1 MRNMLPS
8 ELLWLYV
15 RIRPL
20 FAWHLASFFCLT
32 AGSMLT
38 LVNPLVLMWVI
49 DRVLP
54 NRNFALLI
62 CAAAAIF
69 LSSEL
74 RPILSSFGV
83 YLTLLASQRTV
94 ISIRMEVLERLDS
107 LSAEYHEKTPV
118 GATLYALRE
127 PIEEV
132 AYFGSDLAPAI
143 LRTALVT
150 TFTLSAMLVLSPRLT
165 ALVLPAIPAFVL
177 ARNHFRGLLAE
188 RSDKVHT
195 TRAELSAFL
204 EEHMSSV
211 LQIQQ
216 LQQEKRQE
224 RRAFHLFADVARS
237 QIKLAAGAVQFT
249 SWTNLPIAA
258 AAAVIIGFGARAAL
272 RGVMTVGG
280 LVAFYSYVF
289 QLFDPLSAAL
299 ETYARAQRTFSS
311 IRRLQAILALRPT
324 VTDHNCGPEMPP
336 STACN
341 IRFTGVFFGY
351 QRQKSFLSIPS
362 LTIESGAH
370 VAIVGENGAGKS
382 TFAKLA
388 ARLYDPDHGSLTI
401 GESQVKNIPLEQFR
415 SLVCYVPAI
424 PVLFDET
431 LAENLRLGNP
441 LIGVRQL
448 EGIIDFLE
456 LRAFVASLPHGLSEP
471 LGPAACQ
478 LSGGQR
484 QRLALAR
491 ALLRRPRILILDE
504 ATSALD
510 PPAELSILR
519 RIPEFLPGVTIIFV
533 SHRLGNVAW
542 MDRVL
547 VFHHGRIVEDGHH
560 RELKTSGTF
569 YAKLQRAS
577 EATRFQ
583 SLS

>member
-1 MRNMLPS
+1 MLPS
-8 ELLWLYV
+8 ELMWLYV

-20 FAWHLASFFCLT
+20 FAWHLASFFCRT
-32 AGSMLT
+32 AGSVLA

-54 NRNFALLI
+54 NRNIALLV
-62 CAAAAIF
+62 CAVAAIF

-74 RPILSSFGV
+74 RPILSSFGM
-83 YLTLLASQRTV
+83 YLTLLSSQRTV
-94 ISIRMEVLERLDS
+94 VSIRKEVLERLDS
-107 LSAEYHEKTPV
+107 LSAEYHENTSV
-118 GATLYALRE
+118 GARLYTLRE

-150 TFTLSAMLVLSPRLT
+150 TFTLSAMLILNPRLT

-177 ARNHFRGLLAE
+177 ARHHFRGLLAE
-188 RSDKVHT
+188 RSDKVHA

-224 RRAFHLFADVARS
+224 RRAFHFFADVARS
-237 QIKLAAGAVQFT
+237 QSKLAAGSVQFT

-258 AAAVIIGFGARAAL
+258 AAAVIIGFGAWAAL

-289 QLFDPLSAAL
+289 QLFDPLSGAL

-324 VTDHNCGPEMPP
+324 VTDQNCGPEMPP
-336 STACN
+336 STVWN
-341 IRFTGVFFGY
+341 IRFTEVFFGY
-351 QRQKSFLSIPS
+351 ERQKGFLTIPS
-362 LTIESGAH
+362 LSIESGAH

-388 ARLYDPDHGSLTI
+388 ARLYDPDRGSMTI
-401 GESQVKNIPLEQFR
+401 GESQVKYIPLKQFR
-415 SLVCYVPAI
+415 PLVCYVPAI

-441 LIGVRQL
+441 LIGLRQL
-448 EGIIDFLE
+448 EAIIGFLE
-456 LRAFVASLPHGLSEP
+456 LRSFVASLPHGLSEP
-471 LGPAACQ
+471 LGPAACH

-519 RIPEFLPGVTIIFV
+519 RIPELLPGVTIIFI
-533 SHRLGNVAW
+533 SHRLVNVAW

-560 RELKTSGTF
+560 RELKTSGSF
-569 YAKLQRAS
+569 YAKLQRTS
-577 EATRFQ
+577 EVTRSQ
-583 SLS
+583 NLS

>member
-1 MRNMLPS
+1 MLPS
-8 ELLWLYV
+8 ELMWLYV

-32 AGSMLT
+32 AGSVLA

-54 NRNFALLI
+54 NRNIALLVF
-62 CAAAAIF
+62 AVAAIF

-74 RPILSSFGV
+74 RPILSSFGM
-83 YLTLLASQRTV
+83 YLTLLSSQRTV
-94 ISIRMEVLERLDS
+94 VSIRKEVLERLDS
-107 LSAEYHEKTPV
+107 LSAEYHENTSV
-118 GATLYALRE
+118 GARLYTLRE

-150 TFTLSAMLVLSPRLT
+150 TFTLSAMLILNPRLT

-177 ARNHFRGLLAE
+177 ARHHFRGLLAE
-188 RSDKVHT
+188 RSDKVHA

-224 RRAFHLFADVARS
+224 RRAFHFFADVARS
-237 QIKLAAGAVQFT
+237 QSKLAAGGVQFT

-258 AAAVIIGFGARAAL
+258 AAAVIIGFGASATL
-272 RGVMTVGG
+272 RNVMTVGG

-289 QLFDPLSAAL
+289 QLFDPLSGAL

-324 VTDHNCGPEMPP
+324 VTDQNCGPEMPP
-336 STACN
+336 STVCN

-351 QRQKSFLSIPS
+351 ARQKGFLTIPS
-362 LTIESGAH
+362 LSIESGAH

-388 ARLYDPDHGSLTI
+388 ARLYDPDRGSMTI
-401 GESQVKNIPLEQFR
+401 GESQVKYIPLKQFR

-441 LIGVRQL
+441 RIGVRQL
-448 EGIIDFLE
+448 EEIIDFLE
-456 LRAFVASLPHGLSEP
+456 LRSFVASLPQGLSEP
-471 LGPAACQ
+471 LGPAACR

-519 RIPEFLPGVTIIFV
+519 KIPELLPGVTIIFI
-533 SHRLGNVAW
+533 SHRLGNVEW

-560 RELKTSGTF
+560 RELTTSGSF
-569 YAKLQRAS
+569 YTQLQRAS
-577 EATRFQ
+577 EAIRFQ
-583 SLS
+583 SLP

>member
-1 MRNMLPS
+1 MRNILPS

-32 AGSMLT
+32 AGSVLA

-49 DRVLP
+49 DRVQP

-74 RPILSSFGV
+74 RPMLSSFGM

-107 LSAEYHEKTPV
+107 LSAEYHENTPV
-118 GATLYALRE
+118 GARLYTLRE

-150 TFTLSAMLVLSPRLT
+150 TFTLSAMLILNPRLT

-177 ARNHFRGLLAE
+177 ARHHFRGLLAE

-195 TRAELSAFL
+195 ARAELSAFL

-224 RRAFHLFADVARS
+224 RRAFHFFANVARS
-237 QIKLAAGAVQFT
+237 QIKLAAGGVQFT

-258 AAAVIIGFGARAAL
+258 AAAVMIGFGAWAAL

-289 QLFDPLSAAL
+289 QLFDPLSGAL

-324 VTDHNCGPEMPP
+324 VTDQNCGPELAL

-351 QRQKSFLSIPS
+351 ERQKSFLTIPS
-362 LTIESGAH
+362 LSIESGAH

-388 ARLYDPDHGSLTI
+388 ARLYDPDRGSMTI
-401 GESQVKNIPLEQFR
+401 GESQVKNIPLKQFR
-415 SLVCYVPAI
+415 SLVCYLPAV
-424 PVLFDET
+424 PVLFGGEYFGKH
-431 LAENLRLGNP
+431 ARHSRFFRNL
-441 LIGVRQL
+441 
-448 EGIIDFLE
+448 
-456 LRAFVASLPHGLSEP
+456 
-471 LGPAACQ
+471 
-478 LSGGQR
+478 
-484 QRLALAR
+484 
-491 ALLRRPRILILDE
+491 LDE
-504 ATSALD
+504 DAKH
-510 PPAELSILR
+510 LR
-519 RIPEFLPGVTIIFV
+519 DDFSF
-533 SHRLGNVAW
+533 
-542 MDRVL
+542 
-547 VFHHGRIVEDGHH
+547 F
-560 RELKTSGTF
+560 
-569 YAKLQRAS
+569 
-577 EATRFQ
+577 
-583 SLS
+583 

>member
-1 MRNMLPS
+1 M
-8 ELLWLYV
+8 WLYV

-20 FAWHLASFFCLT
+20 FGWHLASFFCLT
-32 AGSMLT
+32 AASVLA

-54 NRNFALLI
+54 NRNIALLI
-62 CAAAAIF
+62 CAVAAIF

-74 RPILSSFGV
+74 RPILSSFGM

-94 ISIRMEVLERLDS
+94 VSIRKEVLERLDS
-107 LSAEYHEKTPV
+107 LSAEYHENTSV
-118 GATLYALRE
+118 GARLYTLRE

-150 TFTLSAMLVLSPRLT
+150 TFTLSAMLILNPRLT

-177 ARNHFRGLLAE
+177 ARHHFRGLLAE
-188 RSDKVHT
+188 RSDKVHA

-224 RRAFHLFADVARS
+224 RRAFH
-237 QIKLAAGAVQFT
+237 AGGVQFT
-249 SWTNLPIAA
+249 TWTNLPIAA
-258 AAAVIIGFGARAAL
+258 AAAVIIGFGAWAAL

-289 QLFDPLSAAL
+289 QLFDPLSGAL

-324 VTDHNCGPEMPP
+324 VTDQHCGPEIPP
-336 STACN
+336 STVCN

-351 QRQKSFLSIPS
+351 ERQKGFLTIPS
-362 LTIESGAH
+362 LYIESGAH

-388 ARLYDPDHGSLTI
+388 ARLYDPDRGSMTI
-401 GESQVKNIPLEQFR
+401 GESQVKNIPLKQFR

-448 EGIIDFLE
+448 EVIIDFLD
-456 LRAFVASLPHGLSEP
+456 LRSFVASLPHGLSEP

-519 RIPEFLPGVTIIFV
+519 RIPELLPGVTIIFI

-560 RELKTSGTF
+560 RELKTAGTF

-577 EATRFQ
+577 EATGFQ
-583 SLS
+583 SLP

>member
-1 MRNMLPS
+1 MLPS
-8 ELLWLYV
+8 ELLWLYQ

-20 FAWHLASFFCLT
+20 LAWHLASFLCLT
-32 AGSMLT
+32 AGSVLT

-54 NRNFALLI
+54 NRNIALLI
-62 CAAAAIF
+62 CTVTAIF
-69 LSSEL
+69 FSSEL
-74 RPILSSFGV
+74 RPILSSFGG

-94 ISIRMEVLERLDS
+94 VSIRKEILERLDS
-107 LSAEYHEKTPV
+107 LSAEYHENTPV
-118 GATLYALRE
+118 GARLYALRE

-143 LRTALVT
+143 LRMALVT
-150 TFTLSAMLVLSPRLT
+150 AFTLSAMLILNPRLT

-177 ARNHFRGLLAE
+177 ARQHFRGLLAE
-188 RSDKVHT
+188 RSDKVHA

-224 RRAFHLFADVARS
+224 KRAFHFFADVARS
-237 QIKLAAGAVQFT
+237 QVKLAAGGIQFT

-258 AAAVIIGFGARAAL
+258 AAAVIIGFGAWSAL
-272 RGVMTVGG
+272 RGAMTVGG

-289 QLFDPLSAAL
+289 QLFDPLSGAL

-311 IRRLQAILALRPT
+311 IRRLQAILSLRPT
-324 VTDHNCGPEMPP
+324 VTDQNRGAEIPH
-336 STACN
+336 STLCH
-341 IRFTGVFFGY
+341 IRFTGVCFGY
-351 QRQKSFLSIPS
+351 QRKKDFLTIPS
-362 LTIESGAH
+362 LSIESGSR

-388 ARLYDPDHGSLTI
+388 ARLYDPDRGSITI
-401 GESQVKNIPLEQFR
+401 GESQVRNIPLKQFR

-441 LIGVRQL
+441 LVGTRQL
-448 EGIIDFLE
+448 EAIIDLLD
-456 LRAFVASLPHGLSEP
+456 LRSFVASLSHGLSEP
-471 LGPAACQ
+471 LGPAGCQ

-510 PPAELSILR
+510 PPAELSLLH
-519 RIPEFLPGVTIIFV
+519 RIPEFLPGVTIFFI
-533 SHRLGNVAW
+533 SHRLGNVPW

-560 RELKTSGTF
+560 HELELSGSF
-569 YAKLQRAS
+569 YANLHRAS
-577 EATRFQ
+577 EASCFGN
-583 SLS
+583 LP

>member
-1 MRNMLPS
+1 MRNMFPS
-8 ELLWLYV
+8 ELLWLFE

-32 AGSMLT
+32 VGSALA
-38 LVNPLVLMWVI
+38 LINPLALMWVI

-54 NRNFALLI
+54 NRDIPLLI
-62 CAAAAIF
+62 CAVTVIF
-69 LSSEL
+69 VSSEL
-74 RPILSSFGV
+74 RAILSSSGV

-94 ISIRMEVLERLDS
+94 ISIRMELLRRLNS
-107 LSAEYHEKTPV
+107 LSAEYHENTPV
-118 GATLYALRE
+118 GARLYTLRE

-132 AYFGSDLAPAI
+132 AYFGSDLVPAV

-150 TFTLSAMLVLSPRLT
+150 TFTLSAMLFLNPRLT
-165 ALVLPAIPAFVL
+165 LLVLPAIPVFVL
-177 ARNHFRGLLAE
+177 ARRHFRGLLAE
-188 RSDKVHT
+188 RSDKVHVA
-195 TRAELSAFL
+195 RAELSAFL

-211 LQIQQ
+211 LQIQL

-224 RRAFHLFADVARS
+224 RRAFRLFANVVRS
-237 QIKLAAGAVQFT
+237 QVKLASGGVQFA

-258 AAAVIIGFGARAAL
+258 AVAIIIGFGAWTAL
-272 RGVMTVGG
+272 RGLLTVGG

-289 QLFDPLSAAL
+289 QLFDPLSSVL

-311 IRRLQAILALRPT
+311 IRRLQTILALRPT
-324 VTDHNCGPEMPP
+324 VRDRNCRPEMPR
-336 STACN
+336 SMACN

-351 QRQKSFLSIPS
+351 ERQKGFLTVPS
-362 LTIESGAH
+362 LSIESGAH

-388 ARLYDPDHGSLTI
+388 ARLYDPDRGSIII
-401 GESQVKNIPLEQFR
+401 GESQVRNIPLKQFR
-415 SLVCYVPAI
+415 SLVCYVPSI

-431 LAENLRLGNP
+431 LAENLRLGNS
-441 LIGVRQL
+441 LVGLRQL
-448 EGIIDFLE
+448 DAIIDVME
-456 LRAFVASLPHGLSEP
+456 MRPFVAALPHGLLEP
-471 LGPAACQ
+471 LGPAGCQ

-504 ATSALD
+504 ATSDLD
-510 PPAELSILR
+510 PPAELSVLR
-519 RIPEFLPGVTIIFV
+519 KIPEFLPGVTIIFI
-533 SHRLGNVAW
+533 SHRLGNVEW
-542 MDRVL
+542 MDRIL

-560 RELKTSGTF
+560 HELRVSGSF

-577 EATRFQ
+577 HATDFH

>member
-1 MRNMLPS
+1 MLPS
-8 ELLWLYV
+8 ELLWLYQRV
-15 RIRPL
+15 RPL
-20 FAWHLASFFCLT
+20 LAWHLTSFLCLT
-32 AGSMLT
+32 AGSVLA

-54 NRNFALLI
+54 NRNIALLI
-62 CAAAAIF
+62 CTGTAIF

-74 RPILSSFGV
+74 RPILSSFGG

-94 ISIRMEVLERLDS
+94 VSIRKEILERLDS
-107 LSAEYHEKTPV
+107 LSAEYHENTPV
-118 GATLYALRE
+118 GARLYALRE

-150 TFTLSAMLVLSPRLT
+150 AFTLSAMLILNPRLT

-177 ARNHFRGLLAE
+177 ARHHFRGLLAQ
-188 RSDKVHT
+188 RSDKVHA
-195 TRAELSAFL
+195 TRANLSAFL

-224 RRAFHLFADVARS
+224 RRAFHFFADMARS
-237 QIKLAAGAVQFT
+237 QVKLAVGGIQFT

-258 AAAVIIGFGARAAL
+258 AAAVIIGFGAWSTL
-272 RGVMTVGG
+272 RGVMSVGG
-280 LVAFYSYVF
+280 LVAFYNYVF
-289 QLFDPLSAAL
+289 QLFDPLSGAL

-324 VTDHNCGPEMPP
+324 VTNHNHNFEMPP
-336 STACN
+336 TTVCN
-341 IRFTGVFFGY
+341 IRFTGISFGY
-351 QRQKSFLSIPS
+351 RRQKGFLTIPS
-362 LTIESGAH
+362 LLIESGAH

-388 ARLYDPDHGSLTI
+388 ARLYDPDHGSITI
-401 GESQVKNIPLEQFR
+401 GESQVRNIPLRKFR
-415 SLVCYVPAI
+415 SLVCYIPAI

-431 LAENLRLGNP
+431 LAQNLRLGNP
-441 LIGVRQL
+441 LVGTRQL
-448 EGIIDFLE
+448 EAIIDLLE
-456 LRAFVASLPHGLSEP
+456 LRSFVASLPHGLLEP
-471 LGPAACQ
+471 LGPAGCQ

-504 ATSALD
+504 ATSAMD
-510 PPAELSILR
+510 PPSELSLLH

-533 SHRLGNVAW
+533 SHRLANVTW

-547 VFHHGRIVEDGHH
+547 VFHHGRIVEDGHY
-560 RELKTSGTF
+560 RELELSGSF
-569 YAKLQRAS
+569 YAQLHRAS
-577 EATRFQ
+577 EASRFDN
-583 SLS
+583 LR

>member
-1 MRNMLPS
+1 MLPS
-8 ELLWLYV
+8 ELLWLYQ

-20 FAWHLASFFCLT
+20 LAWHLASFLCLT
-32 AGSMLT
+32 AGSVLA

-54 NRNFALLI
+54 NRNIALLI
-62 CAAAAIF
+62 CTVTAIF

-74 RPILSSFGV
+74 RPILSSFGG

-94 ISIRMEVLERLDS
+94 VSIRKEILERLDS
-107 LSAEYHEKTPV
+107 LSAEYHENTPV
-118 GATLYALRE
+118 GARLYALRE

-150 TFTLSAMLVLSPRLT
+150 AFTLSAMLILNPRLT

-177 ARNHFRGLLAE
+177 ARHHFRGLLAQ
-188 RSDKVHT
+188 RSDKVHAA
-195 TRAELSAFL
+195 RAELSAFL

-224 RRAFHLFADVARS
+224 RRAFHFFADVARS
-237 QIKLAAGAVQFT
+237 QVKLAAGGIQFT

-258 AAAVIIGFGARAAL
+258 AAAVIIGFGAWSAL
-272 RGVMTVGG
+272 RGVMTAGG

-289 QLFDPLSAAL
+289 QLFDPLSGAL

-311 IRRLQAILALRPT
+311 IRRLQAILALCPT
-324 VTDHNCGPEMPP
+324 VTGQNRGFEMPP
-336 STACN
+336 TTVSN
-341 IRFTGVFFGY
+341 IRFTGIFFGY
-351 QRQKSFLSIPS
+351 QRQKGFLAIPS
-362 LTIESGAH
+362 LLIERGAH

-388 ARLYDPDHGSLTI
+388 ARLYDPDRGSITI
-401 GESQVKNIPLEQFR
+401 GESQVRNIPLKQFR
-415 SLVCYVPAI
+415 SLVCYLPAV

-441 LIGVRQL
+441 LVGVRQL
-448 EGIIDFLE
+448 EAIIDLLD
-456 LRAFVASLPHGLSEP
+456 LRSFVASLPYGLSEP
-471 LGPAACQ
+471 LGPAGCQ

-510 PPAELSILR
+510 PPAELSLLH
-519 RIPEFLPGVTIIFV
+519 RIPEFLPGVTIIFI

-542 MDRVL
+542 MDRIL
-547 VFHHGRIVEDGHH
+547 VFHRGRIVEDGHH
-560 RELKTSGTF
+560 HELELSGSF
-569 YAKLQRAS
+569 YTKLHRAS
-577 EATRFQ
+577 EASRFD
-583 SLS
+583 SLP

>member
-1 MRNMLPS
+1 M
-8 ELLWLYV
+8 
-15 RIRPL
+15 
-20 FAWHLASFFCLT
+20 
-32 AGSMLT
+32 
-38 LVNPLVLMWVI
+38 
-49 DRVLP
+49 
-54 NRNFALLI
+54 
-62 CAAAAIF
+62 
-69 LSSEL
+69 
-74 RPILSSFGV
+74 
-83 YLTLLASQRTV
+83 YLTLLSSQRTV
-94 ISIRMEVLERLDS
+94 VSIRKEVLERLDS
-107 LSAEYHEKTPV
+107 LSAEYHENTPV
-118 GATLYALRE
+118 GARLYTLRE

-150 TFTLSAMLVLSPRLT
+150 TFTLSAMLILNPRLT

-177 ARNHFRGLLAE
+177 ARHHFRGLLAE
-188 RSDKVHT
+188 RSDKVHA

-224 RRAFHLFADVARS
+224 RRAFHFFADVARS
-237 QIKLAAGAVQFT
+237 QVKLAAGGVQFT

-258 AAAVIIGFGARAAL
+258 AAAVIIGFGAWAAL

-289 QLFDPLSAAL
+289 QLFDPLSGAL

-311 IRRLQAILALRPT
+311 IRRLQTILALRPT
-324 VTDHNCGPEMPP
+324 VTDQNCGPEMPP
-336 STACN
+336 STVCN

-351 QRQKSFLSIPS
+351 ARQKGFLTIPS
-362 LTIESGAH
+362 LSIESGAH

-388 ARLYDPDHGSLTI
+388 ARLYDPDRGSMTI
-401 GESQVKNIPLEQFR
+401 GESQVKYIPLKQFR

-441 LIGVRQL
+441 GIGVRQL
-448 EGIIDFLE
+448 EEIIGFLE
-456 LRAFVASLPHGLSEP
+456 LRSFVASLPHGLSEP

-519 RIPEFLPGVTIIFV
+519 RIPELLPGVTIIFI
-533 SHRLGNVAW
+533 SHRLVNVAW

-560 RELKTSGTF
+560 RELKTSGSF
-569 YAKLQRAS
+569 YAKLQRTS
-577 EATRFQ
+577 EVTRSQ
-583 SLS
+583 NLS

>member
-1 MRNMLPS
+1 ML
-8 ELLWLYV
+8 
-15 RIRPL
+15 
-20 FAWHLASFFCLT
+20 A
-32 AGSMLT
+32 

-49 DRVLP
+49 DRILP
-54 NRNFALLI
+54 NRNVALLT
-62 CAAAAIF
+62 CAVAAIF
-69 LSSEL
+69 FSSEL

-94 ISIRMEVLERLDS
+94 MSIRMEVLRRLDS
-107 LSAEYHEKTPV
+107 LSAEYHENTPV
-118 GATLYALRE
+118 GAKLYTLRE

-143 LRTALVT
+143 LRTALVSV
-150 TFTLSAMLVLSPRLT
+150 FTLSAMLTLNPRLT

-177 ARNHFRGLLAE
+177 ARRHFRSVLAD
-188 RSDKVHT
+188 RSDQVHT
-195 TRAELSAFL
+195 TRADMSAFL

-224 RRAFHLFADVARS
+224 KRAFHFFADVARS
-237 QIKLAAGAVQFT
+237 QVRLGAGGVQFT

-258 AAAVIIGFGARAAL
+258 GAAIIIGFGAWSAL
-272 RGVMTVGG
+272 RGTMTVGG

-289 QLFDPLSAAL
+289 QLFDPLSGAL

-324 VTDHNCGPEMPP
+324 VTDQTRGPEMSP
-336 STACN
+336 STPCH

-351 QRQKSFLSIPS
+351 ERQKSFLAIPS
-362 LTIESGAH
+362 LSIESGAH

-388 ARLYDPDHGSLTI
+388 ARLYDPDRGFMTI
-401 GESQVKNIPLEQFR
+401 GESQVKNVPLELFR

-431 LAENLRLGNP
+431 LAENLRLGNR

-448 EGIIDFLE
+448 EAIVDLLE
-456 LRAFVASLPHGLSEP
+456 LRSFVASLPHGLSEP
-471 LGPAACQ
+471 LGPAACH

-510 PPAELSILR
+510 PPAELSILH
-519 RIPEFLPGVTIIFV
+519 RIPEFLPGVTIIFI

-547 VFHHGRIVEDGHH
+547 VFHQGRIVEDGHH
-560 RELKTSGTF
+560 RELETSGSF
-569 YAKLQRAS
+569 YGKLQHAS
-577 EATRFQ
+577 RITRFQ
-583 SLS
+583 NMS

>member
-1 MRNMLPS
+1 ML
-8 ELLWLYV
+8 
-15 RIRPL
+15 
-20 FAWHLASFFCLT
+20 A
-32 AGSMLT
+32 

-54 NRNFALLI
+54 NRNIALLI
-62 CAAAAIF
+62 CTVTAIF

-74 RPILSSFGV
+74 RPILSSFGG

-94 ISIRMEVLERLDS
+94 VSIRKEILERLDS
-107 LSAEYHEKTPV
+107 LSAEYHENTPV
-118 GATLYALRE
+118 GARLYALRE

-150 TFTLSAMLVLSPRLT
+150 AFTLSAMLILNPRLT

-177 ARNHFRGLLAE
+177 ARHHFRGLLAE
-188 RSDKVHT
+188 RSDKVHAM
-195 TRAELSAFL
+195 RAELSAFL
-204 EEHMSSV
+204 EEHMSSI

-224 RRAFHLFADVARS
+224 RRAFHFFADVARS
-237 QIKLAAGAVQFT
+237 QVKLAAGGIQFT

-258 AAAVIIGFGARAAL
+258 AAAVIIGFGAWSAL
-272 RGVMTVGG
+272 RGAMTVGG

-289 QLFDPLSAAL
+289 QLFDPLSGAL

-311 IRRLQAILALRPT
+311 IRRLQAILALRST
-324 VTDHNCGPEMPP
+324 VTDQNRGFEMPP
-336 STACN
+336 ATVSN
-341 IRFTGVFFGY
+341 IRFTGIFFGY
-351 QRQKSFLSIPS
+351 QRQKGFLTIPS
-362 LTIESGAH
+362 LLIESGAH

-388 ARLYDPDHGSLTI
+388 ARLYDPDRGSITIGGSL
-401 GESQVKNIPLEQFR
+401 VRNIPLKQLR

-424 PVLFDET
+424 PVLFNET

-441 LIGVRQL
+441 LVGAPQL
-448 EGIIDFLE
+448 EAIIDLLE
-456 LRAFVASLPHGLSEP
+456 LRSFVASLPRGLSEP
-471 LGPAACQ
+471 LGPAGCQ

-510 PPAELSILR
+510 PPAELSLLH
-519 RIPEFLPGVTIIFV
+519 RIPEFLPGVTIIFI
-533 SHRLGNVAW
+533 SHRFGNVAW

-560 RELKTSGTF
+560 QELELSGSF
-569 YAKLQRAS
+569 YAKLHRAS
-577 EATRFQ
+577 EASRFDN
-583 SLS
+583 LP

>member
-1 MRNMLPS
+1 
-8 ELLWLYV
+8 
-15 RIRPL
+15 
-20 FAWHLASFFCLT
+20 
-32 AGSMLT
+32 MLT

>member
-1 MRNMLPS
+1 MRNMFPS
-8 ELLWLYV
+8 ELLWLFE

-32 AGSMLT
+32 VGSALA
-38 LVNPLVLMWVI
+38 LINPLALMWVI

-54 NRNFALLI
+54 NRDIPLLI
-62 CAAAAIF
+62 CAVTVIF
-69 LSSEL
+69 VSSEL
-74 RPILSSFGV
+74 RAILSSSGV

-94 ISIRMEVLERLDS
+94 VSIRMELLKRLNS
-107 LSAEYHEKTPV
+107 LSAEYHENTPV
-118 GATLYALRE
+118 GARLYTLRE

-132 AYFGSDLAPAI
+132 AYFGSDLVPAV

-150 TFTLSAMLVLSPRLT
+150 TFTLSAMLFLNPRLT
-165 ALVLPAIPAFVL
+165 LLVLPAIPAFVL
-177 ARNHFRGLLAE
+177 ARRHFRGLLAE
-188 RSDKVHT
+188 RSDKVHVA
-195 TRAELSAFL
+195 RAELSAFL

-211 LQIQQ
+211 LQIQL

-224 RRAFHLFADVARS
+224 RRAFRLFANVVRS
-237 QIKLAAGAVQFT
+237 QVKLASGGVQFA

-258 AAAVIIGFGARAAL
+258 AVAIIIGFGAWTAL
-272 RGVMTVGG
+272 RGLLTVGG

-289 QLFDPLSAAL
+289 QLFDPLSSVL

-311 IRRLQAILALRPT
+311 IRRIQTILALRPT
-324 VTDHNCGPEMPP
+324 VTDRNCGPEMPR
-336 STACN
+336 SIACN

-351 QRQKSFLSIPS
+351 ERQKGFLTVPS
-362 LTIESGAH
+362 LSIESGAH

-388 ARLYDPDHGSLTI
+388 ARLYDPDRGSIII
-401 GESQVKNIPLEQFR
+401 GESHVRNIPLKQFR
-415 SLVCYVPAI
+415 SLVCYVPSI

-441 LIGVRQL
+441 LVGVRQL
-448 EGIIDFLE
+448 DAIIDVMEMRPFI
-456 LRAFVASLPHGLSEP
+456 AALPHGLLEP
-471 LGPAACQ
+471 LGPAGCQ

-510 PPAELSILR
+510 PPAELSVLR
-519 RIPEFLPGVTIIFV
+519 KIPEFLPGVTIIFI
-533 SHRLGNVAW
+533 SHRLGNVEW
-542 MDRVL
+542 MDRIL

-560 RELKTSGTF
+560 HELRVSGSF

-577 EATRFQ
+577 HAADFH

>member
-1 MRNMLPS
+1 IRNMLPS
-8 ELLWLYV
+8 ELMWLYV

-32 AGSMLT
+32 AGSMLA

-49 DRVLP
+49 DRVQP

-74 RPILSSFGV
+74 RPILSSFGM

-107 LSAEYHEKTPV
+107 LSAEYHENTPV
-118 GATLYALRE
+118 GTRLYTLRE

-150 TFTLSAMLVLSPRLT
+150 TFTLSTMLVLNPRLT
-165 ALVLPAIPAFVL
+165 ALVLPVIPAFVL
-177 ARNHFRGLLAE
+177 ARHHFRGLLAE
-188 RSDKVHT
+188 RSDKVHA

-237 QIKLAAGAVQFT
+237 QSKLGASSVQFT

-258 AAAVIIGFGARAAL
+258 AAAVILGFGAWAAL

-289 QLFDPLSAAL
+289 QLFDPLSGAL

-324 VTDHNCGPEMPP
+324 VTDQNCGPEMPP
-336 STACN
+336 STVCN

-351 QRQKSFLSIPS
+351 ARQKGFLTIPS
-362 LTIESGAH
+362 LSIESGAH

-388 ARLYDPDHGSLTI
+388 ARLYDPDRGSMTI
-401 GESQVKNIPLEQFR
+401 GESQVKYIPLKQFR

-441 LIGVRQL
+441 LIGARQL
-448 EGIIDFLE
+448 EEIIDLLE
-456 LRAFVASLPHGLSEP
+456 LRSFVASLPHGLSEP
-471 LGPAACQ
+471 LGPAASQ

-519 RIPEFLPGVTIIFV
+519 RIPELLPGVTIIFV

-560 RELKTSGTF
+560 RDLKTSGSF
-569 YAKLQRAS
+569 YTQLQRAS
-577 EATRFQ
+577 EAIRFQ
-583 SLS
+583 SLP

>member
-1 MRNMLPS
+1 MLPS
-8 ELLWLYV
+8 ELIWLYV

-32 AGSMLT
+32 AGSVLA

-54 NRNFALLI
+54 NRNIALLL
-62 CAAAAIF
+62 CAVAAIF

-74 RPILSSFGV
+74 RPILSSFGM
-83 YLTLLASQRTV
+83 YLTLLSSQRTV
-94 ISIRMEVLERLDS
+94 VSIRTEVLQRLDS
-107 LSAEYHEKTPV
+107 LSAEYHENTSV
-118 GATLYALRE
+118 GARLYTLRE

-150 TFTLSAMLVLSPRLT
+150 TFTLSAMLILNPRLT

-177 ARNHFRGLLAE
+177 ARHNFRGLLAE
-188 RSDKVHT
+188 RSDKVHA
-195 TRAELSAFL
+195 TRAQLSAFL

-224 RRAFHLFADVARS
+224 RRAFHFFADMARS
-237 QIKLAAGAVQFT
+237 QVTLAAASVQFT

-258 AAAVIIGFGARAAL
+258 GAAVIIGFGAWASL

-289 QLFDPLSAAL
+289 QLFEPLSGAL

-311 IRRLQAILALRPT
+311 IRRLQTILALRPT
-324 VTDHNCGPEMPP
+324 VTDQHCGPEMPP
-336 STACN
+336 SAVCN

-351 QRQKSFLSIPS
+351 ERQKGFLTIPS
-362 LTIESGAH
+362 LSIESGAH

-388 ARLYDPDHGSLTI
+388 ARLYDPDRGSMTI
-401 GESQVKNIPLEQFR
+401 GGSQVRNIPLKQFR

-431 LAENLRLGNP
+431 LGENLRLGNP
-441 LIGVRQL
+441 LIDFRQV
-448 EGIIDFLE
+448 EVMVDFLE
-456 LRAFVASLPHGLSEP
+456 LRSFVTSLPHGLSEP

-504 ATSALD
+504 ATSSLD

-519 RIPEFLPGVTIIFV
+519 RIPELLPAVTIIFI
-533 SHRLGNVAW
+533 SHRLVNVAW

-560 RELKTSGTF
+560 RELKTSGSF

-577 EATRFQ
+577 EVTRSQ

>member
-1 MRNMLPS
+1 MRNILPS
-8 ELLWLYV
+8 ELLWLYA

-32 AGSMLT
+32 AASMLA

-49 DRVLP
+49 DRFLP
-54 NRNFALLI
+54 NRNIALLT
-62 CAAAAIF
+62 CAVAAIF

-94 ISIRMEVLERLDS
+94 ISIRMEVLRRLDS
-107 LSAEYHEKTPV
+107 LSAEYHENTPV
-118 GATLYALRE
+118 GARLYTLRE

-132 AYFGSDLAPAI
+132 AYFGSDLAPGI
-143 LRTALVT
+143 LRTALVSA
-150 TFTLSAMLVLSPRLT
+150 FTLSAMLILNPRLT

-177 ARNHFRGLLAE
+177 ARRHFRAVLAD
-188 RSDKVHT
+188 RSDKVHA
-195 TRAELSAFL
+195 TRAEMSAFL
-204 EEHMSSV
+204 EKHMSSF

-224 RRAFHLFADVARS
+224 RRAFHFFADVARS
-237 QIKLAAGAVQFT
+237 QVRLGAGGVQFT

-258 AAAVIIGFGARAAL
+258 GAAIIIGFGAWAAL
-272 RGVMTVGG
+272 RGAMTVGG

-289 QLFDPLSAAL
+289 QLFDPLSGAL

-324 VTDHNCGPEMPP
+324 VTDQSFGPEMPP
-336 STACN
+336 FTPCH

-351 QRQKSFLSIPS
+351 ERQKGFLTIPS
-362 LTIESGAH
+362 LSIESGAH

-388 ARLYDPDHGSLTI
+388 ARLYDPDRGSMTI
-401 GESQVKNIPLEQFR
+401 GESQVKNVPLELFR

-431 LAENLRLGNP
+431 LAENLRLGNR

-448 EGIIDFLE
+448 EAIVDLLE
-456 LRAFVASLPHGLSEP
+456 LRSFVASLPHGLSEP
-471 LGPAACQ
+471 LGPAACH

-510 PPAELSILR
+510 PPAELSILH
-519 RIPEFLPGVTIIFV
+519 RIPEFLPGVTIIFI

-560 RELKTSGTF
+560 RELETSGSF
-569 YAKLQRAS
+569 YAKLQHAS
-577 EATRFQ
+577 GATRFQ

>member
-1 MRNMLPS
+1 MLPS
-8 ELLWLYV
+8 ELLWLYQ

-20 FAWHLASFFCLT
+20 LAWHLASFLCLT
-32 AGSMLT
+32 AGSVLA

-54 NRNFALLI
+54 NRNIALLI
-62 CAAAAIF
+62 CTVTAIF

-74 RPILSSFGV
+74 RPILSSFGG

-94 ISIRMEVLERLDS
+94 VSIRKEILERLDS
-107 LSAEYHEKTPV
+107 LSAEYHENTPV
-118 GATLYALRE
+118 GARLYALRE

-150 TFTLSAMLVLSPRLT
+150 AFTLSAMLILNPRLT

-177 ARNHFRGLLAE
+177 ARHHFRGLLAE
-188 RSDKVHT
+188 RSDKVHA
-195 TRAELSAFL
+195 TRAQLSAFL
-204 EEHMSSV
+204 EEHMSSI

-224 RRAFHLFADVARS
+224 RRAFHFFADVARS
-237 QIKLAAGAVQFT
+237 QVKLAAGGIQFT

-258 AAAVIIGFGARAAL
+258 AAAVIIGFGAWSAL

-289 QLFDPLSAAL
+289 QLFDPLSGAL

-324 VTDHNCGPEMPP
+324 VTDQNRGPEIPH
-336 STACN
+336 STLFHM
-341 IRFTGVFFGY
+341 RFTGVCFGY
-351 QRQKSFLSIPS
+351 KRMKDFLTIPILS
-362 LTIESGAH
+362 IESGAR

-388 ARLYDPDHGSLTI
+388 ARLYDPDRGSITF
-401 GESQVKNIPLEQFR
+401 GESQVRNIPLKQFR

-441 LIGVRQL
+441 LVGARQL
-448 EGIIDFLE
+448 EAIIDLLE
-456 LRAFVASLPHGLSEP
+456 LRSFVASLPHGLSEP
-471 LGPAACQ
+471 LGPAGCQ

-510 PPAELSILR
+510 PPAELLLLH
-519 RIPEFLPGVTIIFV
+519 RIPEFLPGVTIIFI

-547 VFHHGRIVEDGHH
+547 VFHHGRIVEDGQHH
-560 RELKTSGTF
+560 ELELSGSF
-569 YAKLQRAS
+569 YAKLHRAS
-577 EATRFQ
+577 EASRFDN
-583 SLS
+583 LP

>member
-1 MRNMLPS
+1 MLPS
-8 ELLWLYV
+8 ELLWLYA

-32 AGSMLT
+32 AASMLA

-54 NRNFALLI
+54 NRNFALLT
-62 CAAAAIF
+62 CAVAAIF

-74 RPILSSFGV
+74 RPMLSSCGV

-94 ISIRMEVLERLDS
+94 ISIRMEVLRRLDS
-107 LSAEYHEKTPV
+107 LSAEYHENTPV
-118 GATLYALRE
+118 GARLYTLRE

-132 AYFGSDLAPAI
+132 AYFGSDLAPGI
-143 LRTALVT
+143 LRTVLVSA
-150 TFTLSAMLVLSPRLT
+150 FTLSAMLILNPRLT
-165 ALVLPAIPAFVL
+165 ALVLPAIPAFILARRHFRAVL
-177 ARNHFRGLLAE
+177 AD
-188 RSDKVHT
+188 RSDKVHA
-195 TRAELSAFL
+195 TRAGMSAFL

-224 RRAFHLFADVARS
+224 RRALHFFADVARS
-237 QIKLAAGAVQFT
+237 QVRLGAGGVQFT

-258 AAAVIIGFGARAAL
+258 GAAIIIGFGAWAAL
-272 RGVMTVGG
+272 RGAMTVGG

-289 QLFDPLSAAL
+289 QLFDPLSGAL

-324 VTDHNCGPEMPP
+324 VTDQSFGPQIPP
-336 STACN
+336 
-341 IRFTGVFFGY
+341 FTPCHICFTNVFFGY
-351 QRQKSFLSIPS
+351 ERQKSFLTIPS
-362 LTIESGAH
+362 LSIESGAH

-388 ARLYDPDHGSLTI
+388 ARLYDPDRGSMTI
-401 GESQVKNIPLEQFR
+401 GESLVKNVPLELFR

-431 LAENLRLGNP
+431 LAENLRLGNR

-448 EGIIDFLE
+448 EAIVDLLE
-456 LRAFVASLPHGLSEP
+456 LRSFVASLPHGLSEP
-471 LGPAACQ
+471 LGPAACH

-519 RIPEFLPGVTIIFV
+519 RIPEFLPGVTIIFI
-533 SHRLGNVAW
+533 SHRFGNVAW

-547 VFHHGRIVEDGHH
+547 VFHHGRIVEDGHP
-560 RELKTSGTF
+560 RELETSGSF

-577 EATRFQ
+577 RATRFQ

>member
-1 MRNMLPS
+1 MRNILPS
-8 ELLWLYV
+8 ELLWLYA

-20 FAWHLASFFCLT
+20 FRWQLASFLCLT
-32 AGSMLT
+32 AASVLA
-38 LVNPLVLMWVI
+38 LVNPLVLMWII

-54 NRNFALLI
+54 NRNLVLLC
-62 CAAAAIF
+62 CAVAAIF

-74 RPILSSFGV
+74 RPMLSGFGA

-94 ISIRMEVLERLDS
+94 ISIRMEVLRRLDS
-107 LSAEYHEKTPV
+107 LSAEYHENTPA
-118 GATLYALRE
+118 GARLYTLRE

-150 TFTLSAMLVLSPRLT
+150 AFTLCAMLILNLRLT
-165 ALVLPAIPAFVL
+165 LLVFPAIPAFVL
-177 ARNHFRGLLAE
+177 ARHHFRGLLAE
-188 RSDKVHT
+188 RSDKVHA

-216 LQQEKRQE
+216 LQREKRQE
-224 RRAFHLFADVARS
+224 RRAFHFFAEVARS
-237 QIKLAAGAVQFT
+237 QVKLAAGGVQFT

-258 AAAVIIGFGARAAL
+258 AAAVIIGFGAWAAL

-280 LVAFYSYVF
+280 LVAFYSYVL
-289 QLFDPLSAAL
+289 QLFDPLSGAL

-324 VTDHNCGPEMPP
+324 VTDPNGGPQMPP
-336 STACN
+336 PTACH
-341 IRFTGVFFGY
+341 IRFTGVLFAY

-362 LTIESGAH
+362 LSIESGAH

-388 ARLYDPDHGSLTI
+388 ARLYDPDRGSMTL

-415 SLVCYVPAI
+415 SLVCYLPAI

-431 LAENLRLGNP
+431 LAENLRLGNR
-441 LIGVRQL
+441 LVGVRQL
-448 EGIIDFLE
+448 EAIVDLLE
-456 LRAFVASLPHGLSEP
+456 LRSFVASLPHGFSQP

-491 ALLRRPRILILDE
+491 ALLRRPRVLILDE

-519 RIPEFLPGVTIIFV
+519 RIPEFLPGVTMLFI
-533 SHRLGNVAW
+533 SHRFGNVRW

-547 VFHHGRIVEDGHH
+547 VFHQGRIVEDGHH
-560 RELKTSGTF
+560 RELETSGSF
-569 YAKLQRAS
+569 YRTLQRAS
-577 EATRFQ
+577 ETTRLQ

>member
-1 MRNMLPS
+1 
-8 ELLWLYV
+8 
-15 RIRPL
+15 
-20 FAWHLASFFCLT
+20 
-32 AGSMLT
+32 
-38 LVNPLVLMWVI
+38 
-49 DRVLP
+49 
-54 NRNFALLI
+54 
-62 CAAAAIF
+62 
-69 LSSEL
+69 
-74 RPILSSFGV
+74 
-83 YLTLLASQRTV
+83 
-94 ISIRMEVLERLDS
+94 MEVLERLDS
-107 LSAEYHEKTPV
+107 LSAEYHENTPL

-150 TFTLSAMLVLSPRLT
+150 TFTSPPCCLKP
-165 ALVLPAIPAFVL
+165 LFDCPVLPAQPALVL

-195 TRAELSAFL
+195 TRAVLSAFL

-216 LQQEKRQE
+216 LQQERGR
-224 RRAFHLFADVARS
+224 RRAFISCRRGPIPIKSLPAASNSRIDKSPNSGRS
-237 QIKLAAGAVQFT
+237 SGHPRFRCPG
-249 SWTNLPIAA
+249 S
-258 AAAVIIGFGARAAL
+258 L

-280 LVAFYSYVF
+280 LVAFTIMFSSS
-289 QLFDPLSAAL
+289 LTRCGAL

-336 STACN
+336 SKACN

-362 LTIESGAH
+362 LSIESGAH

-456 LRAFVASLPHGLSEP
+456 LHAFVASLPHGLSEP
-471 LGPAACQ
+471 LGPA
-478 LSGGQR
+478 G
-484 QRLALAR
+484 
-491 ALLRRPRILILDE
+491 P
-504 ATSALD
+504 SAVRW
-510 PPAELSILR
+510 PAAK
-519 RIPEFLPGVTIIFV
+519 T
-533 SHRLGNVAW
+533 RLGSCAVA
-542 MDRVL
+542 
-547 VFHHGRIVEDGHH
+547 
-560 RELKTSGTF
+560 KT
-569 YAKLQRAS
+569 AHIDP
-577 EATRFQ
+577 
-583 SLS
+583 